1 MNFTFVSD
9 IDGTLIKT
17 NRPLHPCVVD
27 AAASFSRAGG
37 RLSLCTGR
45 DISSTRAIA
54 HALPVNAPCILYG
67 GAMIYDFSTE
77 TILWKRLL
85 NSDIIDVLD
94 GIYRAEPSVSITV
107 YSDKSIYMLRTN
119 QTIQEHGV
127 YEDRTAPACTLSEID
142 GDLLKVLLTCEDP
155 DVLERLR
162 GSIISPDLYE
172 YTASGKKFYE
182 ISPKDADKGKTLLR
196 LAGWM
201 NLPEHHFFAA
211 GDAAT
216 DLSMKESA
224 ELFFVPE
231 TAPADIRKLADIII
245 PGPLEGGMAQAF
257 EQAIQFVNRHRGN
270 G

>member
-17 NRPLHPCVVD
+17 NRPLHPGVVD
-27 AAASFSRAGG
+27 AAASFVRAGG

-67 GAMIYDFSTE
+67 GGMIYDFTTE
-77 TILWKRLL
+77 TVLWMKCLNRGIL
-85 NSDIIDVLD
+85 NVLD

-107 YSDKSIYMLRTN
+107 YSDKSIYTLRTN

-127 YEDRTAPACTLSEID
+127 YEDRTAPVCTLSEID
-142 GDLLKVLLTCEDP
+142 GDLLKVLLTCADP

-162 GSIISPDLYE
+162 GKTISSDLYE
-172 YTASGKKFYE
+172 YTASGRKFYE
-182 ISPKDADKGKTLLR
+182 ISPKDADKGKALLR
-196 LAGWM
+196 LAGQM

-211 GDAAT
+211 GDAAA
-216 DLSMKESA
+216 DLSMKDSA

-231 TAPADIRKLADIII
+231 TAPAAIREMADILI
-245 PGPLEGGMAQAF
+245 PGPLEGGIAQAL
-257 EQAIQFVNRHRGN
+257 EQTVHFVL
-270 G
+270 